1 MSFTF
6 TRFPSE
12 LKFHSAEGRTDYS
25 LVVFGEL
32 NLTSGIDFYVF
43 RMSVR
48 QEDGVEGVGEVRLLP
63 KDEFNQFFEP
73 FTQVSQSDLH

>member
-6 TRFPSE
+6 TRFPAE
-12 LKFHSAEGRTDYS
+12 LRYHSDEGKMDYS

-32 NLTSGIDFYVF
+32 KLSWGIELYIF

-48 QEDGVEGVGEVRLLP
+48 QEDGVEGVGELRLLP

-73 FTQVSQSDLH
+73 FKQVPESDLH